1 MKKILIVEDDN
12 FLAEIYKAKLE
23 KQGFS
28 VEIAED
34 GEAALRKLN
43 LDFFDLVLLDIVL
56 PKMSGW
62 EILEHIRQIK
72 KYENL
77 KVIVLSNLFE
87 KKDFERGVKLGIVKY
102 FVKAETTPD
111 DVIESVKN
119 VLQ

>member
-23 KQGFS
+23 KQGFA

-34 GEAALRKLN
+34 GEAALRKLSN
-43 LDFFDLVLLDIVL
+43 TFFDLVLLDIVL
-56 PKMSGW
+56 PKMNGW
-62 EILEHIRQIK
+62 QILENIRNEK
-72 KYENL
+72 KFENL

-87 KKDFERGVKLGIVKY
+87 KKDFDRGARLGIVKY

-111 DVIESVKN
+111 DVIEAIKD